1 MTRSLRHA
9 ITATTALVATVVA
22 ACGPAQSDAL
32 TATTK
37 SGKVAIETI
46 ATGLDHPW
54 GMAFLPDG
62 RMLVTEREGRLR
74 ILGTDNKLSE
84 PLAGV
89 PEVKASGQGGL
100 LDVALDPAF
109 ATNRTIYFSYAEGGG
124 AGASTA
130 FARATLGEG
139 RLENV
144 KLIFRQEPKVSG
156 GGHFGGRI
164 VFAPSGH
171 MFLTSGDRQKFDPA
185 QDLMSHIGKV
195 FRLNKDGSV
204 PKDNPFVGRAD
215 AKPEIWSYG
224 HRNVQGAAIDP
235 VTGTLWTIEFGPQ
248 GGDELNR
255 PEAGKN
261 YGWPLVSW
269 GNHYDGRDIPDPPT
283 RPDLV
288 DAVKYWNPVI
298 SPSGMIFYTGAK
310 FPQWKN
316 QLLIAGLS
324 STSLTRL
331 KIEGNKVTDEERIE
345 LPTRIRDV
353 DQGPDGSIYLLTDE
367 AGGSIWRLRPQP

>member
-1 MTRSLRHA
+1 MRSFRPA
-9 ITATTALVATVVA
+9 AAAVVITTAMA
-22 ACGPAQSDAL
+22 ACAQAQGD
-32 TATTK
+32 TQTITTK
-37 SGKVAIETI
+37 AGKVTVETL

-62 RMLVTEREGRLR
+62 RMLVTERAGRLR

-89 PEVKASGQGGL
+89 PDVAASGQGGL
-100 LDVALDPAF
+100 LDVQLDPAF
-109 ATNRTIYFSYAEGGG
+109 ATNRTIYFSYAEAGG

-139 RLENV
+139 KLENV

-171 MFLTSGDRQKFDPA
+171 MFLTTGDRQKFDPA
-185 QDLMSHIGKV
+185 QDLASHIGKV
-195 FRLNKDGSV
+195 IRLNKDGSV
-204 PKDNPFVGRAD
+204 PNDNPFVGRANV
-215 AKPEIWSYG
+215 KPEIWSYG
-224 HRNVQGAAIDP
+224 HRNVQGAAIEP
-235 VTGTLWTIEFGPQ
+235 GTGALWTIEFGPK

-269 GNHYDGRDIPDPPT
+269 GSHYDGRDIPDPPT

-310 FPQWKN
+310 FPAWKN
-316 QLLIAGLS
+316 NLLVAGLS
-324 STSLTRL
+324 SESLTRL
-331 KIEGNKVTDEERIE
+331 KIENGKVVDEERIDMDE
-345 LPTRIRDV
+345 RIRDV
-353 DQGPDGSIYLLTDE
+353 EQGPDGSIYLLTDE
-367 AGGSIWRLRPQP
+367 SGGAVWRLRPQP